1 MKSVPTHDIPRR
13 RVLLAVPAAMLG
25 GGAIAW
31 RLTEPPAAR
40 AAMVSIVEFS
50 DAGVNQGTVRRL
62 QVVRSD
68 SDWRAQLTSE
78 QFWSARRGT
87 TDTPY
92 TGTFYQSH
100 APGIYRCTCCG
111 NALFSSAT
119 KYDSGTGW
127 PAYSAPMASEN
138 IWTRDDA
145 SFGMQRVEV
154 MCKLCNAHLGHV
166 FDDGPPPSGLRYCIN
181 ESALRFI
188 SSLPQ

>member
-1 MKSVPTHDIPRR
+1 MKSVPAHDIPRR

-40 AAMVSIVEFS
+40 AELVTIVEVS
-50 DAGVNQGTVRRL
+50 DAGVKQGTVRRL

-87 TDTPY
+87 TDTPF

-100 APGIYRCTCCG
+100 DAGIYRCICCG

-188 SSLPQ
+188 SLPR